1 MFAIPRVNCVYK
13 KNVHMYSY
21 EPNKGRFI
29 KQTLVSLT
37 STRTL
42 NKYQNLYLHS
52 EEPTPNIISIKT
64 TIEKLVTLSYQCA
77 DKADNQN
84 IIITLLKKKLY
95 FKN

>member
-1 MFAIPRVNCVYK
+1 
-13 KNVHMYSY
+13 MYSY

-64 TIEKLVTLSYQCA
+64 TIEKLLVTLSYQCA